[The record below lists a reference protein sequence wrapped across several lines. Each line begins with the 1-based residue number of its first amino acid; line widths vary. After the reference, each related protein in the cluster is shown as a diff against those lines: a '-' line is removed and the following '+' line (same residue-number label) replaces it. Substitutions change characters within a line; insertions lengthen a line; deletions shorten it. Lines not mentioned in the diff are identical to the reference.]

1 MSNLNEIRTQRL
13 AMYSA
18 PTTFEDSIV
27 NHIEFSINNFQSS
40 AVLIRAAEQN
50 IPLVRGKIIEY
61 VAKIDNWEFIDTS
74 SYSSF
79 EVACNSLYLKYN
91 ILIHLH
97 QKEMSS
103 PDYSFTDLNCAG
115 YTKVYYDLELNSTDP
130 YFDKI
135 KRDYYNDVSI

>member
-1 MSNLNEIRTQRL
+1 
-13 AMYSA
+13 MYSA

-27 NHIEFSINNFQSS
+27 SHIEFSINNFQSS

-50 IPLVRGKIIEY
+50 IPLVRGKIIEF
-61 VAKIDNWEFIDTS
+61 VARIDNWDFVDPS

-91 ILIHLH
+91 ILIRLD

-103 PDYSFTDLNCAG
+103 PDYSFTDFDIAG
-115 YTKVYYDLELNSTDP
+115 YTKVYYDLALNATDP
-130 YFDKI
+130 YFDHI
-135 KRDYYNDVSI
+135 KRDYYNDVSS